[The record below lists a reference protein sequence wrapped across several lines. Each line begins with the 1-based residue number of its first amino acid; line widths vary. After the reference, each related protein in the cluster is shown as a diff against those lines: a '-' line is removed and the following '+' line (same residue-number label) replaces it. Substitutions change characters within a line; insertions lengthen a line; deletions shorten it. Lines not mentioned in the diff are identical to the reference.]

1 MENTLSQNGELV
13 KSEKLQATLQ
23 ADYYGK
29 AHILTFADGTKALK
43 SYETTVCMIT
53 PAGDFIRLW
62 GGYSNTTKRHIN
74 DFRRLFD
81 LPALNKAEW
90 CALPVAG
97 GSEDRYGVEFS
108 NGFTSWT
115 AGVQFDNYGDALQFA
130 EDTCE
135 RSGWRFCY
143 SVNEL

>member
-1 MENTLSQNGELV
+1 MKNTLSQNGELV
-13 KSEKLQATLQ
+13 KSEKLPATLQ

-29 AHILTFADGTKALK
+29 ARILTYADGTAALK
-43 SYETTVCMIT
+43 SYDTIVCTVS
-53 PAGDFIRLW
+53 PSGDFTRLW
-62 GGYSNTTKRHIN
+62 GGYSRTTMNHIN
-74 DFRRLFD
+74 DFRRLFG
-81 LPALNKAEW
+81 LPSVNKAAW
-90 CALPVAG
+90 SALPVAG
-97 GSEDRYGVEFS
+97 GCGDRYGVEFS

-115 AGVQFDNYGDALQFA
+115 AGAEFDNYGDALQFA